1 MLHSWARFM
10 LIYEDFL
17 QIYIFWIWNYL
28 LVPVIPLNP
37 IEISF
42 ANNLSKKLH
51 RQKTERRCENIPLK
65 YGTEVCVE
73 PENKNLTRLNI
84 SNGGFKTVVYD
95 VILDFLY
102 IFKLVVFSNYIH
114 QQLIERQGESGE
126 EAGGRGILS
135 QQLHF
140 YRIP

>member
-1 MLHSWARFM
+1 M
-10 LIYEDFL
+10 
-17 QIYIFWIWNYL
+17 
-28 LVPVIPLNP
+28 
-37 IEISF
+37 
-42 ANNLSKKLH
+42 
-51 RQKTERRCENIPLK
+51 
-65 YGTEVCVE
+65 CVE
-73 PENKNLTRLNI
+73 PENRNLTRLNI

-95 VILDFLY
+95 VILDFLH